1 MEKINVAGVTL
12 QGYAQGGWQ
21 TSIYCPEVR
30 AVFDAGVPLRGVN
43 ADRYLITHSHPDHIM
58 ALPYVVGKRSVSDTR
73 RKMHIYVPERIRP
86 TVEQVLLG
94 MCRLFGDRSP
104 QDVLDIVGVEP
115 GDTIRLSK
123 DHTVEVLP
131 TVHRG
136 PSVGYVVQQH
146 TRKLKPE
153 FEGIEGRELGRMR
166 AEGVEI
172 TDERVSP
179 MLAVPGD
186 TQIEF
191 LLNNELARKAKVL
204 VHEVTVWD
212 EGMNNVE
219 GCRRFG
225 HTHIAEMVEHCEKF
239 EGEALV
245 LCHRSMRYSRRE
257 IEEILPRRFPKKM
270 LDRIHL
276 FDGGDRQSFGT
287 A

>member
-30 AVFDAGVPLRGVN
+30 AVFDAGCVLYGIK
-43 ADRYLITHSHPDHIM
+43 ADRYFITHSHPDHIM
-58 ALPYVVGKRSVSDTR
+58 ALPYIIGKRSVSDTT
-73 RKMHIYVPERIRP
+73 KKVYIYVPEKIRELVE
-86 TVEQVLLG
+86 TVIRG
-94 MCRLFGDRSP
+94 MGLLFGDRTADP
-104 QDVLDIVGVEP
+104 LINIVGVNP
-115 GDTIRLSK
+115 GDSIVLSK
-123 DHTVEVLP
+123 EYSVEILQ

-136 PSVGYVVQQH
+136 RATVGYVVQQH

-153 FEGIEGRELGRMR
+153 FVGVDGKELGKMR
-166 AEGVEI
+166 AAGTEI
-172 TDERVSP
+172 TDNRVSP

-191 LLNNELARKAKVL
+191 LLNNELARNAKVL

-219 GCRRFG
+219 GCRRYG

-245 LCHRSMRYSRRE
+245 LCHRSMRFSRKE
-257 IEEILPRRFPKKM
+257 IEEIAKRRFPASMWPK
-270 LDRIHL
+270 IHL
-276 FDGGDRQSFGT
+276 FDGGDRP
-287 A
+287 